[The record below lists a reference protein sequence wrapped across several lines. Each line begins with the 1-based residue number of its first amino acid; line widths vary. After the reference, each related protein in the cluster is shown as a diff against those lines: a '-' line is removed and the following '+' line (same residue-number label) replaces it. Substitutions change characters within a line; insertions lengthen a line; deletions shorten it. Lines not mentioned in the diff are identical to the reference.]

1 MRLALSIVCTLA
13 ALGCGK
19 KDAAKA
25 DDDGSGAGG
34 SGEHHGHHDKAGA
47 TGSGEGADTPAP
59 GAGIT
64 VVHNVTEFSG
74 TYDKVFGK
82 LANADEPTTI
92 AFVRGCPAVVCTDN
106 VFEIESLANKCPKAY
121 LVTATIQGADPKPGH
136 LHSDLAFS
144 GPAEKPATATL
155 EHVKLEITDIGQDGI
170 AGSAIQ
176 KTTESSVSGAFK
188 AEICGRM

>member
-1 MRLALSIVCTLA
+1 MRLALAMVCVLA

-19 KDAAKA
+19 KDAAKT
-25 DDDGSGAGG
+25 DDNGSA
-34 SGEHHGHHDKAGA
+34 GHHHGA
-47 TGSGEGADTPAP
+47 TGSGEGAGTPAP
-59 GAGIT
+59 GPGIT
-64 VVHNVTEFSG
+64 VAHSVPEFSG

-82 LANADEPTTI
+82 LANADEPTTL
-92 AFVRGCPAVVCTDN
+92 AFVRGCPAIACTDN
-106 VFEIESLANKCPKAY
+106 VFEIESIAAKCPKAY
-121 LVTATIQGADPKPGH
+121 LALATIPGQDPKPGH
-136 LHSDLAFS
+136 RHSDLAFA

-155 EHVKLEITDIGQDGI
+155 EHVKLEITDIGPDGI

>member
-1 MRLALSIVCTLA
+1 MRLALFACVLA
-13 ALGCGK
+13 AAGCGK

-25 DDDGSGAGG
+25 DDNGSAAPKKGSGQ
-34 SGEHHGHHDKAGA
+34 A

-59 GAGIT
+59 GPGIT
-64 VVHNVTEFSG
+64 VAHTVPEFSG

-92 AFVRGCPAVVCTDN
+92 AFVRGCPAIVCTDN
-106 VFEIESLANKCPKAY
+106 VFEIESIAQKCPKAY
-121 LVTATIQGADPKPGH
+121 LAIATIPAGESKPGH
-136 LHSDLAFS
+136 RHSDVLFS

-155 EHVKLEITDIGQDGI
+155 EHVKLELTDLGPDGI
-170 AGSAIQ
+170 AGSASQ
-176 KTTESSVSGAFK
+176 KTTESSVSGSFK